1 MSYLNPEPDENVTV
15 TFILKGDAYKRL
27 CQRLSGYGDRSLFFR
42 TVTEKFLS
50 GEISIAVPERKL

>member
-1 MSYLNPEPDENVTV
+1 MSYLDPEPDENITV
-15 TFILKGDAYKRL
+15 TFILKGDTYKKLCTRL
-27 CQRLSGYGDRSLFFR
+27 AKYGDRSLFFR